1 VAPPSTPGRLARA
14 AYGAIVDAAVAAVL
28 GPAIRH
34 PFLPS
39 HEDGPYIV
47 WNPVIRAP
55 LVEAVRRAFAIDP
68 LGAFAPLH
76 VLSHWL
82 DYAAFGDHA
91 GGYVLVN
98 LALHALDAV
107 LVAWLALRLGAPAVA
122 AAVAGVVFAVHPVQ
136 VEAVVWIS
144 QRKTVLS
151 LALLLAALHLWIDH
165 ARAPPGARAR
175 PWALSLLAGIG
186 ALLAKAVAVVLPLA
200 LAAVDAP
207 LRRIR
212 PTRAWLLEKLPFLLA
227 AAAVAGVTVLGK
239 QEVAG
244 TASVEGHV
252 RVPGALGLA
261 WYGGSPL
268 ATLLTSATVLPQYLR
283 LLLWP
288 SGLSAV
294 YMPRVHTGLDGE
306 VIGSLALVAALGA
319 AGVYLWRA
327 SPRLFCW
334 WALALAGLLPVAQL
348 APQVTLMNDRYLY
361 LPMVGAAA
369 LAGEGVAAA
378 LAAVGGR
385 WRVAVA
391 AVAAAGAL
399 ALGLAARARVPVW
412 RSDLALWSDAVEK
425 TPRSPYAWF
434 NLGRSREAAGDADG
448 ALAAYLRA
456 TALDD
461 RDGDAAVN
469 AGAEYLRRG
478 ERDAAAP
485 HVERGARLLPR
496 SAVAQF
502 NLALLRFL
510 QGRYAQAM
518 EALEAAH
525 AAGAEPCP
533 TEALGGQVLALAGR
547 PAEGLLRCGE
557 AVRLGC
563 ADAEVRL
570 YRAYALSLVGDEEA
584 AHAALAEALAA
595 GARVGPSFLG
605 RPTLAPL
612 RAEPRFDALLRR
624 FAAGG
629 AGGTP

>member
-1 VAPPSTPGRLARA
+1 VPAPSTPGRLARA
-14 AYGAIVDAAVAAVL
+14 AYGAIVVAAVAGVL

-39 HEDGPYIV
+39 HDDGPYIV

-55 LVEAVRRAFAIDP
+55 LAEAVRGAFAIDP

-76 VLSHWL
+76 ALSHWV
-82 DYAAFGDHA
+82 DHAAFGDRA

-98 LALHALDAV
+98 LALHALNAV
-107 LVAWLALRLGAPAVA
+107 LVAVLVLRLGAPAVA
-122 AAVAGVVFAVHPVQ
+122 AAVAGLIFAVHPVQ

-151 LALLLAALHLWIDH
+151 FALLLSALHLWIDY
-165 ARAPPGARAR
+165 ARAPPGARVR
-175 PWALSLLAGIG
+175 PWALSLLVGVG
-186 ALLAKAVAVVLPLA
+186 ALLTKAVAVVLPVA

-212 PTRAWLLEKLPFLLA
+212 PTRAWILEKLPFLLA
-227 AAAVAGVTVLGK
+227 AAAIAWVTVLGK
-239 QEVAG
+239 HEVAG

-252 RVPGALGLA
+252 RVPGAFGLA

-268 ATLLTSATVLPQYLR
+268 ATLLTTATVLPRYLR

-294 YMPRVHTGLDGE
+294 YMPPVHTGPDGE
-306 VIGSLALVAALGA
+306 VIGALALAAALAA
-319 AGVYLWRA
+319 AGVHLWRA

-334 WALALAGLLPVAQL
+334 WGLALAGLLPVAQL

-369 LAGEGVAAA
+369 LAGEGIAAA
-378 LAAVGGR
+378 LAAVGRRG
-385 WRVAVA
+385 RVAVVSA
-391 AVAAAGAL
+391 AVAAALGL
-399 ALGLAARARVPVW
+399 ALAARARVPAW

-425 TPRSPYAWF
+425 TPRSPYAWY
-434 NLGRSREAAGDADG
+434 NLGRSREAAGDDGG
-448 ALAAYLRA
+448 ALVAYLRA
-456 TALDD
+456 AALDD

-469 AGAEYLRRG
+469 AGAAHLRRG
-478 ERDAAAP
+478 DLDAAAP

-502 NLALLRFL
+502 DLALLRFL
-510 QGRYAQAM
+510 QGRHAEAL
-518 EALEAAH
+518 EALEAAR
-525 AAGAEPCP
+525 AAGAEACSS
-533 TEALGGQVLALAGR
+533 EALGGHVLVLAGR
-547 PAEGLLRCGE
+547 PGEGLVRYGE
-557 AVRLGC
+557 AARLGC
-563 ADAEVRL
+563 ADAEAGL

-584 AHAALAEALAA
+584 AHAALAEAVES
-595 GARVGPSFLG
+595 GARVGPTFLD

-624 FAAGG
+624 FAARGSG
-629 AGGTP
+629 RTP

>member
-1 VAPPSTPGRLARA
+1 VAARGTPGRLARA
-14 AYGAIVDAAVAAVL
+14 GYGAIVVAAVAAVL

-39 HEDGPYIV
+39 HDDGPYLV

-55 LVEAVRRAFAIDP
+55 LAEAVRGALAIDP

-82 DYAAFGDHA
+82 DHAAFGDSA

-98 LALHALDAV
+98 LALHALNAV
-107 LVAWLALRLGAPAVA
+107 LVAWLVLRLGAPAVA

-151 LALLLAALHLWIDH
+151 LALLLAALHLWIDY

-175 PWALSLLAGIG
+175 PWTLSLLAGVG
-186 ALLAKAVAVVLPLA
+186 ALLTKAVAVVLPVA
-200 LAAVDAP
+200 LAVVDAP

-212 PTRAWLLEKLPFLLA
+212 PTRGWILEKLPFLLA
-227 AAAVAGVTVLGK
+227 AAAIALVTVLGK
-239 QEVAG
+239 DEVAG

-268 ATLLTSATVLPQYLR
+268 ATLLTSAAVLPRYLR

-294 YMPRVHTGLDGE
+294 YMPPVHTGLDGE
-306 VIGSLALVAALGA
+306 VTAALALVAALGA
-319 AGVYLWRA
+319 VGVHLWRG

-334 WALALAGLLPVAQL
+334 WGIALAGLLPVAQL
-348 APQVTLMNDRYLY
+348 VPQVTLMNDRYLY

-378 LAAVGGR
+378 LAAVGRR
-385 WRVAVA
+385 WGLALSAVAVA
-391 AVAAAGAL
+391 G
-399 ALGLAARARVPVW
+399 GLTARARVPVW

-425 TPRSPYAWF
+425 TPRSPYAWY

-456 TALDD
+456 AALDD

-469 AGAEYLRRG
+469 AGAAYLRRG
-478 ERDAAAP
+478 DPDAAAP

-502 NLALLRFL
+502 DLALLRFL
-510 QGRYAQAM
+510 QRRPPEAL
-518 EALEAAH
+518 EALEAAR
-525 AAGAEPCP
+525 AAGAEACP
-533 TEALGGQVLALAGR
+533 TEALGGHVLAVAGR
-547 PAEGLLRCGE
+547 PAEGLARFRE
-557 AVRLGC
+557 AARLGC
-563 ADAEVRL
+563 ADAEVGL

-584 AHAALAEALAA
+584 AHAVLAEALAE

-624 FAAGG
+624 FAARGSG
-629 AGGTP
+629 RNR

>member
-1 VAPPSTPGRLARA
+1 VAAPGTPGRLARA
-14 AYGAIVDAAVAAVL
+14 AYGAIVVAAVAAVL

-34 PFLPS
+34 PFLQS
-39 HEDGPYIV
+39 HDDGPYVV

-55 LVEAVRRAFAIDP
+55 LAEAVRGAFAIDP

-76 VLSHWL
+76 VLSHWV
-82 DYAAFGDHA
+82 DHAAFGDSA

-98 LALHALDAV
+98 LALHALNAV
-107 LVAWLALRLGAPAVA
+107 LVAWLVLRLGAPAVA

-136 VEAVVWIS
+136 VEAVAWIS

-175 PWALSLLAGIG
+175 PWALSLLAGVG
-186 ALLAKAVAVVLPLA
+186 ALLTKAVAVVLPIA

-207 LRRIR
+207 LRRVR
-212 PTRAWLLEKLPFLLA
+212 PTRRWILEKLPFLLA
-227 AAAVAGVTVLGK
+227 AAAIALVTVLGK
-239 QEVAG
+239 HEVAG

-252 RVPGALGLA
+252 RVPGALGIA

-268 ATLLTSATVLPQYLR
+268 ATLLTSAAVLPRYLR

-294 YMPRVHTGLDGE
+294 YMPPVHTGLDGE
-306 VIGSLALVAALGA
+306 VIGALALVAALGA
-319 AGVYLWRA
+319 AGVHLSRA

-334 WALALAGLLPVAQL
+334 WGLGLAGLLPVAQL
-348 APQVTLMNDRYLY
+348 VPQVTLMNDRYLY

-378 LAAVGGR
+378 FAAVGQRWRLVLAAV
-385 WRVAVA
+385 AVA
-391 AVAAAGAL
+391 GGL
-399 ALGLAARARVPVW
+399 ALGLAARARVAVW
-412 RSDLALWSDAVEK
+412 RSDLALWGDAVEK
-425 TPRSPYAWF
+425 TPRSPYAWY

-456 TALDD
+456 AALDD

-469 AGAEYLRRG
+469 AGAAYLRRG
-478 ERDAAAP
+478 DPDAAAA

-502 NLALLRFL
+502 DLALLRFL
-510 QGRYAQAM
+510 QGRPPEAL
-518 EALEAAH
+518 EALEAAR
-525 AAGAEPCP
+525 AAGAEACL
-533 TEALGGQVLALAGR
+533 TEALGGHVLAVAGR
-547 PAEGLLRCGE
+547 PAEGLARYRE
-557 AVRLGC
+557 AARLGC
-563 ADAEVRL
+563 ADAEVGL
-570 YRAYALSLVGDEEA
+570 YRAYALSLVGDEQA
-584 AHAALAEALAA
+584 AHAALSEALAE
-595 GARVGPSFLG
+595 GARIGPSFLG

-612 RAEPRFDALLRR
+612 RAEPKFDALLRR
-624 FAAGG
+624 YAAR
-629 AGGTP
+629 GTGRNR